1 VTTADSANNQ
11 HRFQRLPLA
20 WRVFGK
26 DRVDDARQQVAHVLR
41 GWGYQIEEDVDSR
54 ISPVLCQALLLNRSP
69 MLHDLTT
76 EAFHR
81 IRQHPDMPKRHLGAL
96 YGIQRAAAALG
107 HCSSPPPPNR
117 RRMPAIEGA
126 SSSWTEWLE
135 RWHTTSTLSP
145 KVRNN
150 HRSVLSKV
158 GRWLATEH
166 PQITEPAQW
175 TRQTCAAWVAAV
187 DNLRVG
193 DYVQQLAAHEKRTGQ
208 PVAPHT
214 KAAVGRA
221 QHRTRRPAYQPQQ
234 SALPARTAPGLI
246 ADPAV
251 QRQRD
256 RSPPRRLRPLAARRL
271 PDPRRLRRGAGP
283 RRGLPARRPHPQDRH
298 LVYQTRRPDPGQGD
312 RDMANLRPQQPRML
326 DRKTSEH
333 VDLLFATRARRV
345 ANT

>member
-1 VTTADSANNQ
+1 
-11 HRFQRLPLA
+11 
-20 WRVFGK
+20 
-26 DRVDDARQQVAHVLR
+26 
-41 GWGYQIEEDVDSR
+41 
-54 ISPVLCQALLLNRSP
+54 
-69 MLHDLTT
+69 M
-76 EAFHR
+76 
-81 IRQHPDMPKRHLGAL
+81 
-96 YGIQRAAAALG
+96 
-107 HCSSPPPPNR
+107 
-117 RRMPAIEGA
+117 
-126 SSSWTEWLE
+126 
-135 RWHTTSTLSP
+135 
-145 KVRNN
+145 
-150 HRSVLSKV
+150 LSKI

-187 DNLRVG
+187 DNLRVD

-208 PVAPHT
+208 PVTPHT

-246 ADPAV
+246 ADLAV

-333 VDLLFATRARRV
+333 VDLLFATREPAESPTPNSTARSSWHFAARP
-345 ANT
+345 ASPPPMSAATSPATAPGQPSPASSTTPRNP